1 MLIISFT
8 AVALT
13 CVMFFLIKAIENN
26 RVPSLTALNDEADKV
41 ALAILSAYRLEEN
54 QTWTPDG
61 MMVRFRTEVPNPFVP
76 SRKIIAKVAVSMHLT
91 TVFFHFFTRPSRQES
106 LWLAMIASSL
116 SQKGAS
122 VAWPKYERNQPSL
135 AFLKIMEYEPL
146 K

>member
-26 RVPSLTALNDEADKV
+26 RVPSPTALNDEADKV

-135 AFLKIMEYEPL
+135 AFLKIMEYEPS